1 MLDCQTAVALGVA
14 DCPIST
20 GDWRHSLLAGPP
32 ALPCCSL
39 QSASQGDA
47 NIQGRQ
53 QGGTR
58 PAGDH
63 QPAAHA
69 GGSGGLE
76 GRLDGLLAEQLVLLL
91 LVRTLWR
98 LGVLTAL
105 CTHPTP
111 QHDNKAV
118 KSGGFAC
125 HARCDEVMRRLA
137 QRLGLVVPRYVRRD
151 AVVVG
156 HQQHSS
162 SSGDGGWAAGHAAG
176 GRGTAA
182 VAPTSNKEASEPAA
196 NKEGSRSAAAAAAEA
211 APAAVKREESGRGDE
226 SGSTARGDSSTSSS
240 SSSSSEEDEGRA
252 VAIPF
257 SVFVQS
263 SHGPKCLM
271 PMVQS
276 VDFAFDVSGWGR
288 TVQQSGVC
296 VS

>member
-1 MLDCQTAVALGVA
+1 MIINLQRTQVGRVAWRAGVMA
-14 DCPIST
+14 C
-20 GDWRHSLLAGPP
+20 LLSNSF
-32 ALPCCSL
+32 CCCWP
-39 QSASQGDA
+39 
-47 NIQGRQ
+47 GR
-53 QGGTR
+53 
-58 PAGDH
+58 
-63 QPAAHA
+63 
-69 GGSGGLE
+69 SGGWC
-76 GRLDGLLAEQLVLLL
+76 VLM
-91 LVRTLWR
+91 
-98 LGVLTAL
+98 AL

-137 QRLGLVVPRYVRRD
+137 QRLGLEVPRYVRRD

-162 SSGDGGWAAGHAAG
+162 SSGGGRAAGHAAG

-182 VAPTSNKEASEPAA
+182 VAATSNQEASEPAA
-196 NKEGSRSAAAAAAEA
+196 NKEGSRSAAAAGA
-211 APAAVKREESGRGDE
+211 APAAMKREESGGGE
-226 SGSTARGDSSTSSS
+226 QSGSTARGDSSTSSS
-240 SSSSSEEDEGRA
+240 SSEEEEGRA

-288 TVQQSGVC
+288 AGGGAGRVFS
-296 VS
+296 